1 MAAVTG
7 ASSVSDLKHL
17 QGGGFRARIQRFGGY
32 LAGMIM
38 PNIGAFIAWGLI
50 TALFIE
56 TGWLPNETLAEL
68 VGPMIQY
75 LLPLLIGYTGGNMVH
90 GRRGAVIG
98 AIATMGVIVGAT
110 TDDGFTPMFLGAMI
124 MGPLSAYLLK
134 LIDDRLHNKIKA
146 GFEMLVAN
154 FSLGILGGIM
164 AIIGVL
170 GVGPVVRALTNAAG
184 AGVEFLI
191 SSGLLPLASVFV
203 EPAKVLFLNN
213 AINQG
218 ILTPLGLV
226 QAQESGKSILF
237 MIESNPGPGM
247 GVLIAY
253 LLFGPKR
260 LRPSVPGAMIV
271 HFLGG
276 IHEIYFP
283 YILMKPKLLLAVI
296 AGGAS
301 GVATALIFNAG
312 LVASPSPGSIFAY
325 IAVTPRGGFLG
336 VFAAILVA
344 TAVSFA
350 VASALLG
357 FGRKAEADEDVPG
370 AETSDAPAADP
381 GADAD
386 GLAPT
391 APTAAGDTAPSATP
405 VAAAGAAAGAAT
417 ATETAP
423 SVNGKDVRKLIVA
436 CDAGMGS
443 SVMLASQMRKK
454 LKPYNVEVEH
464 SPVNS
469 IPADA
474 QVVLTQGELAERA
487 RRIAPNA
494 VVVPFKQF
502 MGDPAFTRIENAIK
516 DGGEI
521 RG

>member
-1 MAAVTG
+1 MAAVTD
-7 ASSVSDLKHL
+7 ASSASDLKNL

-56 TGWLPNETLAEL
+56 TGWAPNETLAQL
-68 VGPMIQY
+68 VEPMILY
-75 LLPLLIGYTGGNMVH
+75 LLPLLIGYTGGHMVH

-98 AIATMGVIVGAT
+98 AVATMGVIVGAE
-110 TDDGFTPMFLGAMI
+110 TPMFLGAMI
-124 MGPLSAYLLK
+124 MGPLAGFLLK
-134 LIDDRLHNKIKA
+134 LIDDALHGKIKA

-154 FSLGILGGIM
+154 FSLGILGGIL
-164 AIIGVL
+164 AIIGLL
-170 GVGPVVRALTNAAG
+170 GVGPVVQALTNAAG
-184 AGVEFLI
+184 AGVDFLI
-191 SSGLLPLASVFV
+191 RSGLLPLASIVV

-218 ILTPLGLV
+218 ILTPLGV
-226 QAQESGKSILF
+226 AQSAETGKSILF
-237 MIESNPGPGM
+237 MIESNPGPGL
-247 GVLIAY
+247 GILLAY
-253 LLFGPKR
+253 LLFGPRR
-260 LRPSVPGAMIV
+260 LRPSVPGAIIV

-283 YILMKPKLLLAVI
+283 YVLMKPRLLLAAV

-301 GVATALIFNAG
+301 GVATALLFNAG

-344 TAVSFA
+344 TAVSFV

-357 FGRKAEADEDVPG
+357 FGRKADADEDVPG
-370 AETSDAPAADP
+370 AETSDAPAGDR

-391 APTAAGDTAPSATP
+391 APAAAGDTAPSAVP
-405 VAAAGAAAGAAT
+405 AGAGAAGTAAAAAT
-417 ATETAP
+417 STDTAT

-469 IPADA
+469 IPGDA
-474 QVVLTQGELAERA
+474 QVVLTQGELADRA

>member
-1 MAAVTG
+1 MAAVTD
-7 ASSVSDLKHL
+7 ASSVSDLKNL
-17 QGGGFRARIQRFGGY
+17 QGGGFRARVQRFGGY

-56 TGWLPNETLAEL
+56 KGWTPNETLAEL
-68 VGPMIQY
+68 VSPMITY
-75 LLPLLIGYTGGNMVH
+75 LLPLLIGYTGGHMVH

-98 AIATMGVIVGAT
+98 AVGTIGVIVGSEV
-110 TDDGFTPMFLGAMI
+110 PMFLGAMI
-124 MGPLSAYLLK
+124 MGPLSAFLLK
-134 LIDDRLHNKIKA
+134 KIDDALHGKIKA

-164 AIIGVL
+164 AIIGLL
-170 GVGPVVRALTNAAG
+170 GIGPVVTSLTRLAG
-184 AGVEFLI
+184 AGVDALV
-191 SSGLLPLASVFV
+191 SSGLLPLASIIV

-226 QAQESGKSILF
+226 QASETGKSILF
-237 MIESNPGPGM
+237 MIESNPGPGL
-247 GVLIAY
+247 GILTAY

-260 LRPSVPGAMIV
+260 LRPTVPGAMLV
-271 HFLGG
+271 HFVGG

-283 YILMKPKLLLAVI
+283 YILMKPRLILAAI

-301 GVATALIFNAG
+301 GVATALITNAG
-312 LVASPSPGSIFAY
+312 LVASPSPGSIIAY
-325 IAVTPRGGFLG
+325 TLVTPPGGYFG
-336 VFAAILVA
+336 VYAAIVVA
-344 TAVSFA
+344 TAVSFV
-350 VASALLG
+350 VAAALLG
-357 FGRKAEADEDVPG
+357 FGRKADDDEDVPG
-370 AETSDAPAADP
+370 AETSDAPAADR

-386 GLAPT
+386 GLAPAT
-391 APTAAGDTAPSATP
+391 PTAAGDTAPSAVP
-405 VAAAGAAAGAAT
+405 AGAAAAGAAGAAT
-417 ATETAP
+417 STETAP

-454 LKPYNVEVEH
+454 LKPYDVEVEH

-469 IPADA
+469 IPGDA

>member
-7 ASSVSDLKHL
+7 TPVSDLKNL

-56 TGWLPNETLAEL
+56 TGWLPNETLAAL
-68 VGPMIQY
+68 VGPMITY

-90 GRRGAVIG
+90 ERRGAVIG
-98 AIATMGVIVGAT
+98 AVATMGVIVGT
-110 TDDGFTPMFLGAMI
+110 ETPMFLGAMI
-124 MGPLSAYLLK
+124 MGPLAALLLK
-134 LIDDRLHNKIKA
+134 LFDNAIHGKIKA

-154 FSLGILGGIM
+154 FSLGIIGGIM
-164 AIIGVL
+164 AIIGLL
-170 GVGPVVRALTNAAG
+170 GVGPVVQALTNAAG
-184 AGVEFLI
+184 AGVDVLI
-191 SSGLLPLASVFV
+191 RSGLLPLASILI

-218 ILTPLGLV
+218 ILTPLGV
-226 QAQESGKSILF
+226 AQSAEAGKSILF
-237 MIESNPGPGM
+237 MLESNPGPGL
-247 GVLIAY
+247 GILTAY

-260 LRPSVPGAMIV
+260 LRPTVPGAIIV

-283 YILMKPKLLLAVI
+283 YILMKPRLLLAAI

-336 VFAAILVA
+336 VFAAIIVA

-357 FGRKAEADEDVPG
+357 FGRNSGDDEDG
-370 AETSDAPAADP
+370 AETSDAPATDP

-386 GLAPT
+386 GLAPA
-391 APTAAGDTAPSATP
+391 APNAGDTTPSAVP
-405 VAAAGAAAGAAT
+405 AGASAAAAAGAAT
-417 ATETAP
+417 ATDTAP
-423 SVNGKDVRKLIVA
+423 SVNGRDVRKLIVA

-469 IPADA
+469 IPGDA
-474 QVVLTQGELAERA
+474 QIVLTQGELAERA
-487 RRIAPNA
+487 RRIAPHA

-516 DGGEI
+516 DGEDI

>member
-7 ASSVSDLKHL
+7 TGSVSDLKNL
-17 QGGGFRARIQRFGGY
+17 QGGGFRARVQRLGGY

-56 TGWLPNETLAEL
+56 TGWAPNETLAEL
-68 VGPMIQY
+68 VSPMITY
-75 LLPLLIGYTGGNMVH
+75 LLPLLIGYTGGHMVH

-98 AIATMGVIVGAT
+98 AVATIGVIVGAEV
-110 TDDGFTPMFLGAMI
+110 PMFLGAMI
-124 MGPLSAYLLK
+124 MGPLTAYLLK
-134 LIDDRLHNKIKA
+134 LVDNALHGKIKA
-146 GFEMLVAN
+146 GFEMLVSN
-154 FSLGILGGIM
+154 FTLGILGGIM
-164 AIIGVL
+164 AIVGLL
-170 GVGPVVRALTNAAG
+170 GVGPIVTSLTRIAG
-184 AGVEFLI
+184 AGVDVLVN
-191 SSGLLPLASVFV
+191 SGLLPLASIIV

-226 QAQESGKSILF
+226 QASEAGKSILF
-237 MIESNPGPGM
+237 MVESNPGPGL
-247 GVLIAY
+247 GVLLAY
-253 LLFGPKR
+253 LLFGPRR
-260 LRPSVPGAMIV
+260 LRPSVPGAILV
-271 HFLGG
+271 HFFGG

-283 YILMKPKLLLAVI
+283 YILMKPRLILATI
-296 AGGAS
+296 CGGAA
-301 GVATALIFNAG
+301 GVGTALVTGAG
-312 LVASPSPGSIFAY
+312 LVASPSPGSIIAY
-325 IAVTPRGGFLG
+325 TLVTPRGGF
-336 VFAAILVA
+336 FAVYLSIIIA

-350 VASALLG
+350 VAAALLG
-357 FGRKAEADEDVPG
+357 FGRKADADEDVPG
-370 AETSDAPAADP
+370 AETSDAPASDP

-386 GLAPT
+386 GLSPT
-391 APTAAGDTAPSATP
+391 TPTTSGDTAPSAVP
-405 VAAAGAAAGAAT
+405 AGAAGAAAGAAT
-417 ATETAP
+417 STETR

-487 RRIAPNA
+487 RGIAPNA

-516 DGGEI
+516 DGGDI

>member
-1 MAAVTG
+1 MAAVTD
-7 ASSVSDLKHL
+7 ASSVSDMKNL

-50 TALFIE
+50 TAFFIE
-56 TGWLPNETLAEL
+56 DGWTPNETLAAL
-68 VGPMIQY
+68 VGPMITY

-98 AIATMGVIVGAT
+98 ALATTGVIVGT
-110 TDDGFTPMFLGAMI
+110 ETPMFLGAMI
-124 MGPLSAYLLK
+124 MGPLAAFLLK
-134 LIDDRLHNKIKA
+134 KIDDPLHGRIKA

-154 FSLGILGGIM
+154 FSLGILGGIL
-164 AIIGVL
+164 AIIGLL
-170 GVGPVVRALTNAAG
+170 GIGPVVQTLTNAAG
-184 AGVEFLI
+184 AGVDVLI
-191 SSGLLPLASVFV
+191 ATGLLPLASLVI

-218 ILTPLGLV
+218 ILTPLGL
-226 QAQESGKSILF
+226 AQSAETGKSILF
-237 MIESNPGPGM
+237 MLESNPGPGL
-247 GVLIAY
+247 GILTAY
-253 LLFGPKR
+253 LLFGPRR
-260 LRPSVPGAMIV
+260 LRASVPGAIVV
-271 HFLGG
+271 HFFGG

-283 YILMKPKLLLAVI
+283 YVLMKPRLILAAI

-301 GVATALIFNAG
+301 GIATALITGAG
-312 LVASPSPGSIFAY
+312 LRASPSPGSIFAY
-325 IAVTPRGGFLG
+325 VAVLPREGFIG
-336 VFAAILVA
+336 VFAAIAVA
-344 TAVSFA
+344 AAVSFV
-350 VASALLG
+350 VAAALLG
-357 FGRKAEADEDVPG
+357 FGRRADADEDVPG
-370 AETSDAPAADP
+370 AETSDAPAGDP

-391 APTAAGDTAPSATP
+391 APVAAGDTAPSAAP

-417 ATETAP
+417 AGTSTETAP
-423 SVNGKDVRKLIVA
+423 SVNGRDVRKLIVA

-469 IPADA
+469 IPGDA

-516 DGGEI
+516 DEGEI